1 MKRLSKN
8 KDIADLQ
15 VRHGATHERVFKLT
29 FIDDPFPFYFQAKNG
44 RFHVNA
50 DQDVPY
56 DVELLMSTD
65 TFLNIIECRG
75 KRRNP
80 ETGNIEEF
88 PYTFYDAWAY
98 GDLKT
103 RGERAN
109 NACKAFLPIFDELIG
124 DLQVEIDNKQQNEG

>member
-15 VRHGATHERVFKLT
+15 ARYGAVHERIFKLT
-29 FIDDPFPFYFQAKNG
+29 FVDDPFPFYFQAKDG
-44 RFHVNA
+44 KFHVNV
-50 DQDVPY
+50 DVDLKH
-56 DVELLMSTD
+56 DVELLMTTD
-65 TFLNIIECRG
+65 TFLNIIECRA

-80 ETGNIEEF
+80 ETGEIETF

-98 GDLKT
+98 GDLKA

-124 DLQVEIDNKQQNEG
+124 DLQVEVSRKDDS